1 MVKCT
6 VELFGVPPEITDAR
20 AIEVQVKD
28 GATPADVVA
37 ALRKSVPALEGPII
51 APGEDHLTEVFG
63 FYINGQF
70 YTGDDEVRLKTG
82 DRIVLLALAMGG

>member
-6 VELFGVPPEITDAR
+6 VEVFGVPPEITDMR
-20 AIEVQVKD
+20 STDIHLKD
-28 GATPADVVA
+28 GATPTDLVA
-37 ALRKSVPALEGPII
+37 ALREKVPALEGPII
-51 APGEDHLTEVFG
+51 APGEDRLNEVYG

-70 YTGDDEVRLKTG
+70 YTGDEEVHLKTG